1 MPEDTIYDYNNTSN
15 SRPELSAKPV
25 DKRPMIIGG
34 AVALGIII
42 IAVVIGWLLFRNPE
56 TAAVL
61 RDIFI
66 IFLGL
71 GVFIVILLISSLM
84 NLKSSGVI

>member
-71 GVFIVILLISSLM
+71 GVFIVTFISILPYFIR
-84 NLKSSGVI
+84 